1 MAVPRPHICRC
12 LAENVNRILELGPD
26 FLVMGKVDADFDL
39 YNVVASVSIAY
50 HLYEV
55 AVTFRPQNWL
65 NKSLL

>member
-1 MAVPRPHICRC
+1 
-12 LAENVNRILELGPD
+12 
-26 FLVMGKVDADFDL
+26 MGKVDADFDL